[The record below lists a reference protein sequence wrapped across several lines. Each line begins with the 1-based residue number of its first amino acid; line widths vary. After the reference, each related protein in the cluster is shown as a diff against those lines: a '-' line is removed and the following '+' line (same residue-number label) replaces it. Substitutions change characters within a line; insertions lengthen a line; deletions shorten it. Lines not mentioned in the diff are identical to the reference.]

1 MNNILNYHFFT
12 LYLSAVL
19 LTCVYI
25 IAYKSF
31 SNNKLK
37 INLNN
42 AILILI
48 TAFII
53 SINNLYN
60 PILAINALI
69 SAITY
74 MIMYKLI
81 INESWKTTFCKTCL
95 MTLVSF
101 VLDPVLSIIISF
113 ACENIQE
120 LNVNTIPKLVMTFT
134 FSYAYYK
141 IFKSEKNRIRF
152 KSILDLMEN
161 NKKILMFLVKK
172 III

>member
-1 MNNILNYHFFT
+1 MNNILSYHFFT

-19 LTCVYI
+19 LTGVYI

-31 SNNKLK
+31 SNNKIK
-37 INLNN
+37 ITLNK

-48 TAFII
+48 TAFLI

-74 MIMYKLI
+74 MIMYKSI
-81 INESWKTTFCKTCL
+81 FKESWKQTFCKTCL

-101 VLDPVLSIIISF
+101 ILDPVLSITISF
-113 ACENIQE
+113 VCNNIQE

-161 NKKILMFLVKK
+161 NKKY
-172 III
+172 

>member
-19 LTCVYI
+19 LTGVYI

-31 SNNKLK
+31 SNNKIK
-37 INLNN
+37 ITLNK

-48 TAFII
+48 TAFLI

-74 MIMYKLI
+74 MIMYKSI
-81 INESWKTTFCKTCL
+81 FKESWKITFCKICL

-101 VLDPVLSIIISF
+101 VLDPVLSN
-113 ACENIQE
+113 NIVC
-120 LNVNTIPKLVMTFT
+120 L
-134 FSYAYYK
+134 
-141 IFKSEKNRIRF
+141 
-152 KSILDLMEN
+152 
-161 NKKILMFLVKK
+161 
-172 III
+172 